1 MGSPGPLSTRGLLQ
15 VEDHMDAH
23 VSPLPAPPR
32 KPEERRADAWGHPL
46 SSGGWGALGRAAWG
60 QGGQEIPSQEG
71 CSLCGPP
78 PASSTFSAVVKDKA
92 DGKKGAQQV
101 LGDIRDGLRD
111 TQLPPNLVSLGDKH
125 LLPHEREHEINGV
138 LCKLRGVS
146 F

>member
-23 VSPLPAPPR
+23 VSPPR

-46 SSGGWGALGRAAWG
+46 SSGGWGALGRAVWG

-92 DGKKGAQQV
+92 DGKKAAQRV

-138 LCKLRGVS
+138 LFKLRGVS